1 MNVNDRNSCSPL
13 HLAAGLKNS
22 AHVELLLNN
31 GSDPSTRDRAGA
43 TALHYATFV
52 GCVDT
57 VQTLM
62 RHPDVNDEPDCKGW
76 FISNIYYRYLL
87 LLQLKVARWK
97 KFLSINSHHIGN
109 LNLLFSCHSF
119 VTFLKLVLN
128 RIICSIKNKQE
139 VIR

>member
-1 MNVNDRNSCSPL
+1 MFTLAFGSGIKQFCSF
-13 HLAAGLKNS
+13 K
-22 AHVELLLNN
+22 LLLNN

-76 FISNIYYRYLL
+76 FIQFMFS
-87 LLQLKVARWK
+87 K
-97 KFLSINSHHIGN
+97 KSTKNYE
-109 LNLLFSCHSF
+109 LFTVDF
-119 VTFLKLVLN
+119 TFT
-128 RIICSIKNKQE
+128 
-139 VIR
+139 

>member
-13 HLAAGLKNS
+13 HLAAGLKNF

-76 FISNIYYRYLL
+76 FIISYQIAMIFLTIVIYIIGLYLC
-87 LLQLKVARWK
+87 KV
-97 KFLSINSHHIGN
+97 LTSPP
-109 LNLLFSCHSF
+109 
-119 VTFLKLVLN
+119 
-128 RIICSIKNKQE
+128 
-139 VIR
+139 

>member
-1 MNVNDRNSCSPL
+1 M
-13 HLAAGLKNS
+13 AAGLKNF

-62 RHPDVNDEPDCKGW
+62 RHPDVHDEPDCKGEKESLAN
-76 FISNIYYRYLL
+76 FSGFLACLVSNGRFQIGDYIHL
-87 LLQLKVARWK
+87 WD
-97 KFLSINSHHIGN
+97 LSG
-109 LNLLFSCHSF
+109 
-119 VTFLKLVLN
+119 
-128 RIICSIKNKQE
+128 KNG
-139 VIR
+139 

>member
-1 MNVNDRNSCSPL
+1 M
-13 HLAAGLKNS
+13 HLAAGLKNF

-62 RHPDVNDEPDCKGW
+62 RHPDVNDEPDCKGSYD
-76 FISNIYYRYLL
+76 FFLTIYIIGIYL
-87 LLQLKVARWK
+87 
-97 KFLSINSHHIGN
+97 
-109 LNLLFSCHSF
+109 CYD
-119 VTFLKLVLN
+119 
-128 RIICSIKNKQE
+128 
-139 VIR
+139 

>member
-13 HLAAGLKNS
+13 YLAAGLKKF

-76 FISNIYYRYLL
+76 FISNNYDF
-87 LLQLKVARWK
+87 
-97 KFLSINSHHIGN
+97 FL
-109 LNLLFSCHSF
+109 
-119 VTFLKLVLN
+119 T
-128 RIICSIKNKQE
+128 IK
-139 VIR
+139 

>member
-13 HLAAGLKNS
+13 HLAAGLKKF

-76 FISNIYYRYLL
+76 FISNTVKSQVLTRLS
-87 LLQLKVARWK
+87 KSK
-97 KFLSINSHHIGN
+97 KYEFTHYN
-109 LNLLFSCHSF
+109 
-119 VTFLKLVLN
+119 KLN
-128 RIICSIKNKQE
+128 RLIT
-139 VIR
+139 

>member
-13 HLAAGLKNS
+13 HLAAGLKNF

-76 FISNIYYRYLL
+76 FISN
-87 LLQLKVARWK
+87 
-97 KFLSINSHHIGN
+97 SHDF
-109 LNLLFSCHSF
+109 FS
-119 VTFLKLVLN
+119 N
-128 RIICSIKNKQE
+128 NICYT
-139 VIR
+139 